1 VHHGTGDADHG
12 RRGLVAGVG
21 VVGVPL
27 HIYVEQSVNALVTKD
42 LITGLVKSV
51 FFALA
56 ICWVG
61 VYRGFQVGG
70 RRRGRR
76 SSDDVVGGHRHL
88 PHHHHRPDLHRAV
101 LLHVMCAATDDP
113 VIEVQDLVVRY
124 GRTTVLEGVSFTVR
138 RGEIF
143 VILGGSG
150 SGKTTL
156 LRTLVGLIRPASG
169 RIVMMGRDMT
179 AMDESERSALRTR
192 IGMCFQGSALLNSI
206 SVADNV
212 ALPLREHTRLEEST
226 MKIMVSIK
234 LGLVGLAGAE
244 DKLPSE
250 LSGGMRKRAGI
261 ARAMAMDPEIIF
273 YDEPSAGLDPI
284 VGGRARRPDPEDAED
299 IQAHQRGG
307 DTRDGER
314 TTHCRHD
321 LRAPSRPSR
330 AGSGVWQNSRRA
342 SIRTSNSSWPG
353 RARRRRGGGVRLCSA
368 GAAGFE

>member
-1 VHHGTGDADHG
+1 
-12 RRGLVAGVG
+12 
-21 VVGVPL
+21 
-27 HIYVEQSVNALVTKD
+27 
-42 LITGLVKSV
+42 
-51 FFALA
+51 
-56 ICWVG
+56 
-61 VYRGFQVGG
+61 
-70 RRRGRR
+70 
-76 SSDDVVGGHRHL
+76 
-88 PHHHHRPDLHRAV
+88 
-101 LLHVMCAATDDP
+101 MCAATDDP

-179 AMDESERSALRTR
+179 AMDENERSALRTR

-284 VGGRARRPDPEDAED
+284 VAAGLDGLIRKMQKTFKLTSVVVTHEMESVRLIADTICVLHRGRVAGIGSLAELEASEHPYIQQFMARRPDDDEV
-299 IQAHQRGG
+299 
-307 DTRDGER
+307 GES
-314 TTHCRHD
+314 D
-321 LRAPSRPSR
+321 Y
-330 AGSGVWQNSRRA
+330 
-342 SIRTSNSSWPG
+342 
-353 RARRRRGGGVRLCSA
+353 ARQV
-368 GAAGFE
+368 AGFE